1 MLLPWVP
8 FGSSLCVENRLMLIL
23 LLGIVFTAVPH
34 VLLVN
39 SLRHIKA
46 ATASLILCLHPMYSI
61 IFAALLISETPAPGV
76 MLGGI
81 LIISISVYESI
92 RLQRGSQ
99 KGS

>member
-8 FGSSLCVENRLMLIL
+8 FENSLYVENRLPLLL

-34 VLLVN
+34 VLLVA
-39 SLRHIKA
+39 SLQHIKA

-61 IFAALLISETPAPGV
+61 IFAALLISEIPAPGV
-76 MLGGI
+76 VLGGM
-81 LIISISVYESI
+81 LIISISIYETVRI
-92 RLQRGSQ
+92 QRVRQ